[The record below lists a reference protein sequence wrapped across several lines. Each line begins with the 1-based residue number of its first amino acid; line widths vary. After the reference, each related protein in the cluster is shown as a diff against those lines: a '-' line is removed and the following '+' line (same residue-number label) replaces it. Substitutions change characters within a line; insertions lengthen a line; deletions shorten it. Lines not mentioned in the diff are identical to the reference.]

1 LGFLRFFLAIT
12 VVIGHSGP
20 IFGMK
25 FLNGYAAVE
34 IFFIISGFY
43 MALILET
50 KYVGKGSYGLF
61 ISNRFLRLYPMYW
74 VVLLTTLIISL
85 IFGIGS
91 GNWLNLTPYLKWHDV
106 MTVPAMLV
114 QFVANVF
121 LLGQDIVMF
130 MGMSPETGQ
139 LFFTKN
145 FWNTNPQFWTFL
157 FLPQAWSLAL
167 EMSFYLIAPFII
179 RAKTTTIVSIV
190 LLSLILRAVIYFYLG
205 WTNDPWI
212 NRFFPTEL
220 ALFLLGM
227 SSYRVYVKCVN
238 GNSVLD
244 NYGVLV
250 MPIFFLILL
259 FYPFFPGQLIRAW
272 LFYGFTA
279 LCLPFLFHQTRKSK
293 MDNRIGE
300 LSYPLYVVHILLIAV
315 MGQFLSKEVYS
326 VWGGVIAVMV
336 SVVASLILIKYVAN
350 PIEGIR
356 EARKAKLQPINS

>member
-1 LGFLRFFLAIT
+1 
-12 VVIGHSGP
+12 
-20 IFGMK
+20 
-25 FLNGYAAVE
+25 
-34 IFFIISGFY
+34 

-85 IFGIGS
+85 SFGIGS
-91 GNWLNLTPYLKWHDV
+91 GNWLSLTPYLKWHDV

-114 QFVANVF
+114 LFVSNVF
-121 LLGQDIVMF
+121 LFGQDAVMF

-145 FWNTNPQFWTFL
+145 FWNTHPQFWTFL
-157 FLPQAWSLAL
+157 FVPQAWSLAL

-179 RAKTTTIVSIV
+179 RAKTTTIISFV
-190 LLSLILRAVIYFYLG
+190 LLSLLLRAGIYFYLG

-212 NRFFPTEL
+212 NRFFPAEL

-227 SSYRVYVKCVN
+227 LSYRAYGKCVEEKRN
-238 GNSVLD
+238 NVLD
-244 NYGVLV
+244 DYGVLII
-250 MPIFFLILL
+250 PIFFLILL
-259 FYPFFPGQLIRAW
+259 SYQFIPGTHVRDW

-279 LCLPFLFHQTRKSK
+279 LSLPFLFHHSRKLK

-300 LSYPLYVVHILLIAV
+300 LSYPLYVVHVLLIAV
-315 MGQFLSKEVYS
+315 MSQILSKEVVS
-326 VWGGVIAVMV
+326 IWGGVIAVGL
-336 SVVASLILIKYVAN
+336 SVLASLVLIKYVAN

-356 EARKAKLQPINS
+356 EARKAKLQPKSSLIYCVAEK